1 MRVLHTADLH
11 LGRQF
16 NGIPLDEDHE
26 VILDQIARA
35 LVDHR
40 ADVLVIAGD
49 IYDRAAPPATAVRQ
63 FNTFLL
69 RVASETDAAVVMI
82 AGNHDSGDRIA
93 SMSIMTDTRR
103 ALIRGAVSADE
114 KPLFLADEY
123 GSVAFSALPFTYEY
137 AARECFADETMQT
150 PEDVL
155 AAQVAAARRNVPEG
169 TRWVI
174 AAHAFVSGAH
184 GSDSERP
191 LVRVGGVETVRP
203 EIFDGAQYVA
213 LGHLHRPQTAG
224 APHIRYS
231 GSPLAFSFDEADS
244 VKSMSLVEI
253 DGAGKTT
260 VETIPFKPLRG
271 VSILKGKHAEL
282 LLAESSTDFVK
293 AVLTDNAPVIDGMKR
308 LRDVFPN
315 ACDLTYERN
324 ERAPEINSLDARTT
338 KVTNPLEVVGGFLE
352 LVRDERI
359 TDDELKIVVSAL
371 HDVRQGEDAA

>member
-35 LVDHR
+35 LVDHS
-40 ADVLVIAGD
+40 ADVLIIAGD
-49 IYDRAAPPATAVRQ
+49 IYDRASPPATAVRQ

-93 SMSIMTDTRR
+93 SMSIMTNTRR

-114 KPLFLADEY
+114 KPLLLADEH

-155 AAQVAAARRNVPEG
+155 AAQVASARRNVPEG

-191 LVRVGGVETVRP
+191 LVRVGGIETIRP

-231 GSPLAFSFDEADS
+231 GSPLAFSFEEADS

-271 VSILKGKHAEL
+271 VSVLKGKHAEL
-282 LLAESSTDFVK
+282 LLAESSSDFVK

-324 ERAPEINSLDARTT
+324 ERESEPNSRDARTT
-338 KVTNPLEVVGGFLE
+338 KVTTPLEVVGGFLK
-352 LVRDERI
+352 LVRDKRI
-359 TDDELKIVVSAL
+359 TDDERKIVASAL
-371 HDVRQGEDAA
+371 HEIRQGEDGA